1 MGQNQRMEG
10 RMKYHQTVEQIA
22 EEYEVIQKAITD
34 PSHFEV
40 LYNKYYDRI
49 VAFVYQR
56 LDDKEMAFDITSQVF
71 LKALTHLP
79 NYKFKGLPFSAWLF
93 RIAYNELCDLFK
105 RNEQYRTVN
114 IDTHLLKELIEEAD
128 IETKEY
134 YLKSMVDSISEL
146 PPSELELIE
155 MRFFDEMSFREI
167 GSTLGIT
174 ENNAKVKVY
183 RLLDK
188 VKKCVYR
195 KIEQD
200 EKA

>member
-1 MGQNQRMEG
+1 
-10 RMKYHQTVEQIA
+10 MKYHQTVEQIA
-22 EEYEVIQKAITD
+22 EEYEVIQKAIAD

-105 RNEQYRTVN
+105 RNEQYRMVN

-128 IETKEY
+128 IETKEF

-146 PPSELELIE
+146 PSSELELIE

-167 GSTLGIT
+167 GTTLGIT